1 MSLFEIKKV
10 FREKRP
16 NNISHENNCS
26 MRGTLL
32 SLGLDQLETNLEHM
46 LGKEAGI
53 GLNGRTNFQHNP
65 VDYLGEVH

>member
-1 MSLFEIKKV
+1 
-10 FREKRP
+10 
-16 NNISHENNCS
+16 